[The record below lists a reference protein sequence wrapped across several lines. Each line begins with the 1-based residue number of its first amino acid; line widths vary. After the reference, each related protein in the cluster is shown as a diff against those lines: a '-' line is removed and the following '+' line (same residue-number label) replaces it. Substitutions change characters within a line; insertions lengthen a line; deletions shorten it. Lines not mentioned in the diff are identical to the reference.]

1 MEHEVAKAKVLIESL
16 PYIREFNNKTVV
28 IKYGGHAMVDEELK
42 KNFALDVILLKY
54 IGLNPVV
61 VHGGGPQINKF
72 LQKNADHLQ
81 LYPGH
86 AGHRRRDHGCGR
98 NGAGRQGE

>member
-1 MEHEVAKAKVLIESL
+1 MKHAIAKAKVLIESL
-16 PYIREFNNKTVV
+16 PYIRELNHKTVV

-61 VHGGGPQINKF
+61 SARWRTSFRNINVMVAKW
-72 LQKNADHLQ
+72 
-81 LYPGH
+81 
-86 AGHRRRDHGCGR
+86 
-98 NGAGRQGE
+98 